1 LPGRAGWIKVANMDN
16 ELPPDFN
23 PAPAPSPAP
32 PPLPPAAASPPPPI
46 NRPPPIIAPST
57 PPRPA
62 KSGNGWKVFAVIL
75 IVVLVLSVLMNLVH
89 AIGSAS
95 GVKMRAANAGPRLQ
109 EVTVRDEDSSEKI
122 AVVPIEGIISGEPTD
137 NGYSLVTVVKE
148 QLKLAGEDSKVKA
161 VILKVDSPGGEVL
174 ASDEIANAVR
184 KCRKPVIVSMGSLAA
199 SGGYYVSVPSK
210 WIVANEL
217 TITGSIGVIMH
228 GLNYRGLLDKIGVQ
242 PETFKSGKY
251 KDMLSPTREPDEVSP
266 EEKKMVQDLIDQ
278 TFAKFK
284 QVVQD
289 GRVAA
294 FKDTPHTET
303 GVSQALAPDWADF
316 ADGRVLSGSDALKLG
331 FVDELGDFDVAVK
344 RANLMGGTSNANLIE
359 YAPVFDFSNF
369 LRMLGQTDA
378 KSVKVDL
385 GVDIPKL
392 RPGCE
397 YFLPSTYF
405 Y

>member
-1 LPGRAGWIKVANMDN
+1 MDSQ
-16 ELPPDFN
+16 LPPDFN
-23 PAPAPSPAP
+23 PPPPLSGAP
-32 PPLPPAAASPPPPI
+32 PPPPY
-46 NRPPPIIAPST
+46 NRPPPIIAPL
-57 PPRPA
+57 PAPRPA
-62 KSGNGWKVFAVIL
+62 KKGGGWKVFAIIL
-75 IVVLVLSVLMNLVH
+75 VVLLALSLLLNLKHAALSVVGL
-89 AIGSAS
+89 
-95 GVKMRAANAGPRLQ
+95 KMKPAQNGGPRLE
-109 EVTVRDEDSSEKI
+109 EVTVREDSSSDKI

-137 NGYSLVTVVKE
+137 NGYSLVSVVKE
-148 QLKLAGEDSKVKA
+148 QLKLAKEDRDVKA

-174 ASDEIANAVR
+174 ASDEIANAIR
-184 KCRKPVIVSMGSLAA
+184 KFQGDSGKPVIVSMGSLAA

-242 PETFKSGKY
+242 PEVFKSGKY
-251 KDMLSPTREPDEVSP
+251 KDMLSPTRSPDEITP
-266 EEKKMVQDLIDQ
+266 EEKQMVQALIDE

-289 GRVAA
+289 GRQAA

-303 GVSQALAPDWADF
+303 GVSQALSPDWADY
-316 ADGRVLSGSDALKLG
+316 ADGRILSGTAALKLG
-331 FVDELGDFDVAVK
+331 FVDELGDFDVAVN
-344 RANLMGGTSNANLIE
+344 RARKLAGISGASLIE
-359 YAPVFDFSNF
+359 YQPVFDISNLF
-369 LRMLGQTDA
+369 RMLGKTDA

-397 YFLPSTYF
+397 YFLSSSYLR
-405 Y
+405 